1 MKNRLIRTELGVD
14 VKTGRI
20 EQACQRYGVGRNT
33 MRQIAE
39 DANAVIRIGRNYLID
54 FPKVDKYMDA
64 LSGEQR

>member
-14 VKTGRI
+14 IKAGRI

-64 LSGEQR
+64 LSGE

>member
-1 MKNRLIRTELGVD
+1 MKNRLVRAELGIE

-20 EQACQRYGVGRNT
+20 EQVCQRYGVGRNT

-64 LSGEQR
+64 LSGE

>member
-1 MKNRLIRTELGVD
+1 MKNRLVRSESGID
-14 VKTGRI
+14 VKTGRRD
-20 EQACQRYGVGRNT
+20 QACQRYGVGRNT

-64 LSGEQR
+64 LSGE

>member
-1 MKNRLIRTELGVD
+1 MKNRLIRTELGVGI
-14 VKTGRI
+14 KTGRI

-64 LSGEQR
+64 LSGE